1 MSTNT
6 PARYV
11 DTCKHISVPS
21 IFFSPWDKLLEDF
34 FEPVSRLPSTLIS
47 SSFPPCD
54 VSIDSENNLKF
65 EMSVAGYLED
75 EVDVKLEDDKL
86 ILTLEKVE
94 KEEKEEDK
102 KWKLIQRGIKQARSQ
117 TVYSVPSSKYDTS
130 KVSASLKDGILTIEI
145 PAREETK
152 PVSIKITK

>member
-1 MSTNT
+1 
-6 PARYV
+6 
-11 DTCKHISVPS
+11 
-21 IFFSPWDKLLEDF
+21 
-34 FEPVSRLPSTLIS
+34 
-47 SSFPPCD
+47 
-54 VSIDSENNLKF
+54 
-65 EMSVAGYLED
+65 MSVAGYLED